1 MPPLFIYFFFLFL
14 FLLFFFSSPFV
25 SQATTVF
32 LVVSSSFIACLGPLG
47 LRSLR
52 CTGGSE
58 PFSPSCFLRPGPLPP
73 PEAKIPRRAGGEA

>member
-1 MPPLFIYFFFLFL
+1 MCRP
-14 FLLFFFSSPFV
+14 LFFFPFFFFSFFFFSPFV
-25 SQATTVF
+25 SQATAVF
-32 LVVSSSFIACLGPLG
+32 LVVSASFIACLGPLG

-73 PEAKIPRRAGGEA
+73 PEAKIPGRAGDEA